1 MDAVALTLTLL
12 ALAGGAAAGAVAA
25 LRRDRALRLPVA
37 FAVYLG
43 GLAVLSTT
51 WAQSMEVLPL
61 ALVFGAAVG
70 ILPFAAMFLLVRQL
84 VRRLLRWLLSRR
96 QSVAALAQPVDPE
109 PPQR

>member
-12 ALAGGAAAGAVAA
+12 ALAGGAVAGSVAA
-25 LRRDRALRLPVA
+25 LRRGPPLRLHVA

-51 WAQSMEVLPL
+51 WAQSMDVLPL

-70 ILPFAAMFLLVRQL
+70 ILPFAAMFLLA
-84 VRRLLRWLLSRR
+84 RWLLPRCFPRLARR
-96 QSVAALAQPVDPE
+96 LPGSGPLDPG
-109 PPQR
+109 PPRR